1 MVQVTFYI
9 YNLKLDIDIDG
20 IWEILLSILLFKR
33 LSYLDSSFFLF
44 KNAPTP
50 LCLSRH
56 KTKGQSGKNTTLTL
70 TKILSKK

>member
-1 MVQVTFYI
+1 MGYEKFY
-9 YNLKLDIDIDG
+9 YLYYYLRDFL
-20 IWEILLSILLFKR
+20 IWIPH
-33 LSYLDSSFFLF
+33 FFLF

-56 KTKGQSGKNTTLTL
+56 KTKEQSGKNTTLTL